1 MLNKKNLIFIGA
13 PGAGKGTISAMLLDQ
28 VKLAH
33 ISTGDMLRQEIA
45 SGSELGQQADKII
58 SQGKFLSDEIVAALV
73 KHRLEQDDAQK
84 GFILDGFPRTL
95 PQAELLKQILEELD
109 NHLDGVVFF
118 DIDDETLL
126 KRLSGRLSCKQCGE
140 IYNSYFYQPA
150 VAMTC
155 DKCGGKLFQRS
166 DDLPKTVAKRLKIFY
181 KQTTP
186 LIDYYRQQGLLLT
199 ITETN
204 KNRVFDALL
213 KVLA

>member
-73 KHRLEQDDAQK
+73 KHRLEQADAQK
-84 GFILDGFPRTL
+84 GFILDGFPRNM

>member
-58 SQGKFLSDEIVAALV
+58 SQGKFLSDEIVVALV
-73 KHRLEQDDAQK
+73 KHRLEQADAK
-84 GFILDGFPRTL
+84 EGFILDGFPRTL
-95 PQAELLKQILEELD
+95 PQAELLKQILEELG

-118 DIDDETLL
+118 DIDNATLL

-155 DKCGGKLFQRS
+155 DKCGGKLFQRP
-166 DDLPKTVAKRLKIFY
+166 DDLPETVDKRLKIFY
-181 KQTTP
+181 KQTAP

-213 KVLA
+213 KVLT

>member
-1 MLNKKNLIFIGA
+1 MLSKKNLIFIGA

-28 VKLAH
+28 TKLAH

-73 KHRLEQDDAQK
+73 KHRLEQADAKK

-95 PQAELLKQILEELD
+95 PQAELLKKILEELG

-118 DIDDETLL
+118 DIDDKTLL

-140 IYNSYFYQPA
+140 IYNSYFYQPT

-155 DKCGGKLFQRS
+155 DKCGGALFQRP
-166 DDLPKTVAKRLKIFY
+166 DDLPETVDKRLKIFY
-181 KQTTP
+181 KQTAP

-213 KVLA
+213 KVLR